1 MRRHRARRSLLVLV
15 VVACFA
21 TGAGLVS
28 HRFIRS
34 PADIASATRPP
45 EPSVVTAR
53 VVRRRLSERLVE
65 RGTVGRARTFAVET
79 SLDPTVEHPL
89 VTRVLVRTGS
99 TVRNGRVL
107 LEIAGRPVIAVEGS
121 VPAYRDLGPGA
132 TGRDVAQLQRALVGL
147 GFSRGADRRGV
158 FGSGTARAVAAWFR
172 SLGYRPTE
180 PSLEELDTLDQA
192 RAAVREAEVAARAT
206 RRRARALLGGGA
218 AARADALD
226 QLSLAQAT
234 LADARR
240 RLRRVRATTGIHLR
254 ASEVRVVPALPAK
267 VAAVGV
273 RVGTSLDKVQGP
285 LLKLV
290 GGPAVAHGVLA
301 PGDLASARIGASARV
316 EPVSGGRP
324 YVGRVSS
331 IGGKL
336 VSSAEGTGYRFEVR
350 LRTKAIPAGANVTVV
365 IEGRKTRGSVL
376 VVPLTAIHSRADART
391 EVLVA
396 ARGRSGRELLQEVR
410 VRAGLSADGY
420 VQVTPLAGRL
430 APGDEVVVGS

>member
-1 MRRHRARRSLLVLV
+1 MRSRRGRTSIVVLV
-15 VVACFA
+15 GVACFA

-34 PADIASATRPP
+34 PADIAAATKPP
-45 EPSVVTAR
+45 EPSVITAR

-65 RGTVGRARTFAVET
+65 RGTVGRARTFELET
-79 SLDPTVEHPL
+79 SLDPALEHPL

-99 TVRNGRVL
+99 TVRSGRSVL
-107 LEIAGRPVIAVEGS
+107 EVAGRPVVVIEGS

-132 TGRDVAQLQRALVGL
+132 AGRDVFQLQRAIEGL
-147 GFSRGADRRGV
+147 GFSRGADPRGV
-158 FGSGTARAVAAWFR
+158 FGRGTARAVAAWFR
-172 SLGYRPTE
+172 SLGYSPAE
-180 PSLEELDTLDQA
+180 PSLEELDALDQA
-192 RAAVREAEVAARAT
+192 RAAVREAEVAARAA
-206 RRRARALLGGGA
+206 RRHARAIGARQA

-226 QLSLAQAT
+226 QVSLADAA

-240 RLRRVRATTGIHLR
+240 RLRRVRATTGVHLR
-254 ASEVRVVPALPAK
+254 ASEVRVVPVLPAK

-290 GGPAVAHGVLA
+290 GGPAVVHGVLA
-301 PGDLASARIGASARV
+301 PGDLASVRIGASARV

-324 YVGRVSS
+324 FFGRVAS

-336 VSSAEGTGYRFEVR
+336 VSSPEGTGYRFEVR
-350 LRTKAIPAGANVTVV
+350 LRTKTIPAGTNVTVV
-365 IEGRKTRGSVL
+365 IEGRKTRGRVL
-376 VVPLTAIHSRADART
+376 VVPVTAIHSHADART

-396 ARGRSGRELLQEVR
+396 ARDRSGRELLRQVG

-420 VQVTPLAGRL
+420 VHVTPLAGHL

>member
-1 MRRHRARRSLLVLV
+1 MRASRGRKSVLLLV

-34 PADIASATRPP
+34 PADIAAASKAP

-53 VVRRRLSERLVE
+53 VERRRLSERLVE
-65 RGTVGRARTFAVET
+65 RGTVGRARSFELEA
-79 SLDPTVEHPL
+79 SLDPALEHPL
-89 VTRVLVRTGS
+89 VTRVLVRGGS
-99 TVRNGRVL
+99 TVRNGRVV
-107 LEIAGRPVIAVEGS
+107 LEIAGRPVVVVEGS
-121 VPAYRDLGPGA
+121 VPAYRDLGPGT
-132 TGRDVAQLQRALVGL
+132 TGRDVAQLQRALGGL
-147 GFSRGADRRGV
+147 GFSRGGDRLGA
-158 FGSGTARAVAAWFR
+158 FGPGTARAVAAWFR
-172 SLGYRPTE
+172 SLGYSPAE
-180 PSLEELDTLDQA
+180 PSLEELDALDQA
-192 RAAVREAEVAARAT
+192 RAAAREAEVAARAA
-206 RRRARALLGGGA
+206 RRHARAAGREG

-226 QLSLAQAT
+226 QVELADAA

-240 RLRRVRATTGIHLR
+240 RLRRVRATTGVHLR

-273 RVGTSLDKVQGP
+273 RVGTSLDKVQDP

-301 PGDLASARIGASARV
+301 PGDLASVRVGASARV
-316 EPVSGGRP
+316 EPAAGGRP
-324 YVGRVSS
+324 FFGRVAAT
-331 IGGKL
+331 GGKL
-336 VSSAEGTGYRFEVR
+336 VSSPEGTGYRFEVR
-350 LRTKAIPAGANVTVV
+350 LRTKAIPAGTNVTVV
-365 IEGRKTRGSVL
+365 IEGRRTRGRVL
-376 VVPLTAIHSRADART
+376 VVPLTAVHSRADAQT

-396 ARGRSGRELLQEVR
+396 TRDRSGREVLRQVR

-420 VQVTPLAGRL
+420 VQVTPLGGRL